1 MAPLLEE
8 SRHTGLGNT
17 EMATIRASCPDCGDV
32 EFTTR
37 DVQVRVSAPDGS
49 GTYAFSCPGCAV
61 TVVKAA
67 ETRTI
72 DLLLASGVTMA
83 TGETPA
89 EVDERPFFEDPISH
103 DDILDFH
110 DLLHRDDSWF
120 EALAQDNDA
129 S

>member
-1 MAPLLEE
+1 
-8 SRHTGLGNT
+8 
-17 EMATIRASCPDCGDV
+17 MATIRASCPDCGDV

-49 GTYAFSCPGCAV
+49 GTYAFCCPGCAV

-72 DLLLASGVTMA
+72 DLLLASGVVMSA
-83 TGETPA
+83 GDAPA
-89 EVDERPFFEDPISH
+89 EVDERPYFEDPITH
-103 DDILDFH
+103 DDLLDFH
-110 DLLHRDDSWF
+110 TMLHRDDSWF
-120 EALAQDNDA
+120 DTLRQADDN

>member
-1 MAPLLEE
+1 
-8 SRHTGLGNT
+8 
-17 EMATIRASCPDCGDV
+17 MATIRASCPDCGDV
-32 EFTTR
+32 EFTTH

-72 DLLLASGVTMA
+72 DLLLASGVIMA
-83 TGETPA
+83 AGDVTA
-89 EVDERPFFEDPISH
+89 EIDERPYFADPITH

-110 DLLHRDDSWF
+110 NMLHRDDSWF
-120 EALAQDNDA
+120 ESLAQDNDA
-129 S
+129 

>member
-1 MAPLLEE
+1 
-8 SRHTGLGNT
+8 
-17 EMATIRASCPDCGDV
+17 MATIRASCPDCGDV

-49 GTYAFSCPGCAV
+49 GTYAFCCPGCAV

-72 DLLLASGVTMA
+72 DLLLASGVALA
-83 TGETPA
+83 TPEVAPA
-89 EVDERPFFEDPISH
+89 EIDERPYFEDPITH
-103 DDILDFH
+103 DDLLDFH
-110 DLLHRDDSWF
+110 HLLHRDDSWF
-120 EALAQDNDA
+120 EALAQGDDA